1 VNSLAVFAICGM
13 LLIGVGTL
21 GLLSHPQ
28 LLRCVIAF
36 NVVGSGVFLAF
47 GALSARMTTGTA
59 AATNIVLE
67 SSAEVMTMG
76 GADFVPQAMV
86 ITGIV
91 VALAVTALAVT
102 LITRLY
108 DETGDDH
115 LPGDTP
121 DPRAGRD

>member
-1 VNSLAVFAICGM
+1 VNSLTVFALCGM
-13 LLIGVGTL
+13 LLIGVGAL

-47 GALSARMTTGTA
+47 GALSARMNSGLSSTGIENSTTTITG
-59 AATNIVLE
+59 
-67 SSAEVMTMG
+67 G

-91 VALAVTALAVT
+91 VALAATALAVA
-102 LITRLY
+102 LITRLF
-108 DETGDDH
+108 DETGDDC
-115 LPGDTP
+115 LPDGSP
-121 DPRAGRD
+121 DSDAGHD